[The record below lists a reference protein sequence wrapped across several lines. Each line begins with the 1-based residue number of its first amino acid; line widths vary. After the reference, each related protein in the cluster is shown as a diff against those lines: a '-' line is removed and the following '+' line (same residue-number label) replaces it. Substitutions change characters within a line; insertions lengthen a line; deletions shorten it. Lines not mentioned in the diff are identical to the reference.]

1 MVYFGIYVLEPFEF
15 KILWCASPV
24 ECILGFDKLLC
35 LFLCVGV
42 SDFNVVTFGGVIFL
56 EAFEVM
62 ISALEGVTGI
72 FTEVIVNDSF
82 NWGLRSIWFSICE
95 LLFWKSDLLAAHFK
109 CIHAEWNSVVMSLP
123 IIVVLRSCNVS
134 INNWFIIQQFEVS
147 GIDCWIFFCPFW
159 LMYFPRSTD
168 LSCTFLSLLI
178 RSAICKIHWR

>member
-1 MVYFGIYVLEPFEF
+1 MVYFGIYVFEPFELE
-15 KILWCASPV
+15 ILLCVSPV

-42 SDFNVVTFGGVIFL
+42 SDFNVVTFRGVIFL

-95 LLFWKSDLLAAHFK
+95 LLFWKSDLLATHFK
-109 CIHAEWNSVVMSLP
+109 CIHAKWNSMVVSLP
-123 IIVVLRSCNVS
+123 VIVILRSCNVS
-134 INNWFIIQQFEVS
+134 INN
-147 GIDCWIFFCPFW
+147 
-159 LMYFPRSTD
+159 
-168 LSCTFLSLLI
+168 
-178 RSAICKIHWR
+178 